1 MKHIFQ
7 KLGIATLLLSATTAV
22 SATERMYGVI
32 SAGYADS
39 EFAQYSAGSPAYKL
53 ALGHE
58 IHPQWYIEGGFQRIA
73 DDEAASANLLDG
85 LEGDALFLSVL
96 GKASS
101 RQGELFYR
109 LGVMR
114 ADLTGFRESESEC
127 VGCALEAYDDGI
139 LGGMVGLGFDWYV
152 GLNTMVRIEVEH
164 VFGEDSFSSNAAY
177 IGFRYN
183 FN

>member
-1 MKHIFQ
+1 MKHILQ
-7 KLGIATLLLSATTAV
+7 KLSIAAVLLV
-22 SATERMYGVI
+22 SSTGAMATERMYGVI

-39 EFAQYSAGSPAYKL
+39 EFAQYSGGSAAYKL

-58 IHPQWYIEGGFQRIA
+58 IHPQWYVEGGFQRIA
-73 DDEAASANLLDG
+73 DDEAGGGDVLDG

-96 GKASS
+96 GKASAK
-101 RQGELFYR
+101 QGELFYR

-114 ADLTGFRESESEC
+114 ADLTGFTSPQPEC
-127 VGCALEAYDDGI
+127 DDCAAVAYDEGI

-152 GLNTMVRIEVEH
+152 GLNTMVRVEVEH